1 MTPLT
6 AACRRNSVKL
16 VKILL
21 DNGKAFL
28 VRENIRQWLE
38 QNGEFEQ
45 GMDLDNELSKF
56 TDHDDKM
63 FRFTQTH
70 GKNLLSII
78 CGKAVALQ
86 NLLLFAG
93 KTFRRENL
101 NSAEATITG
110 KLDDG
115 SLLNDL
121 EFYVK
126 SSGNVSNDKNL
137 PALRTAINA
146 LKTKSMVNAA
156 VFLNF
161 YLNPQNYY
169 CTFINDTS
177 SPEKIIEA
185 SKEGLII
192 RLV

>member
-1 MTPLT
+1 
-6 AACRRNSVKL
+6 
-16 VKILL
+16 
-21 DNGKAFL
+21 
-28 VRENIRQWLE
+28 
-38 QNGEFEQ
+38 
-45 GMDLDNELSKF
+45 MDLDNELSKF

-70 GKNLLSII
+70 GTNLLFII

-93 KTFRRENL
+93 KTLRRENL

-137 PALRTAINA
+137 PALRAAINA
-146 LKTKSMVNAA
+146 LKTKSMVDAA
-156 VFLNF
+156 VFLKF
-161 YLNPQNYY
+161 YINPQNYY
-169 CTFINDTS
+169 CPFINDTS

-185 SKEGLII
+185 SKGLNNSS
-192 RLV
+192 RLIQDWNKLNDKYILLLYVVSDLKSSRTSHSTFNKLEQMAADG